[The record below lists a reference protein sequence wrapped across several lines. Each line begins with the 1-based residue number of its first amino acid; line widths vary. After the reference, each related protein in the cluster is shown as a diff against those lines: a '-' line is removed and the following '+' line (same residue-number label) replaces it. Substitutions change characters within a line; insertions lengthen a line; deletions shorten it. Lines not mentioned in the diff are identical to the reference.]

1 VEQSQNSIYEI
12 VMSPA
17 LAAAATH
24 SLVNTDTSRLGILLW
39 FLIHSD
45 AAMSSL
51 KSTRVRLNPDDA
63 LAIYRD
69 EWTAF
74 GHEVGRDEIDWWINR
89 KETNL
94 AEFSKRATLALESG
108 QALKESSQVLK
119 KIDVERYEDL
129 IEQIKTFAVKQSRR
143 IAAVLEFVA
152 WLHSRDPLAPSI
164 LFIYKVW
171 GSTRMADRIAPLT
184 QSASSPSEETPEVME
199 RLVEIAWGFQ
209 SRGLYTYVHAAFD
222 IAADFYEDPSKQDLP
237 LPAARVVRRTAREVT
252 DECATFFEFIRNS
265 LRDIEKEL
273 EERSTRE
280 SRITSEFF
288 WRSFIEKARKSA
300 RAESLAWDF
309 KETISFWHAVNGDAR
324 RIEKTKFASDI
335 ASFANAEG
343 GCLIVGVTDDRKV
356 VGVSNDPRE
365 IENRLTSAH
374 QAIRDHF
381 RYPRDICRILQ
392 VSVPDDNGA
401 EQICFVFAVP
411 KACEP
416 AASTDG
422 QGSYTYP
429 QRTGAGTI
437 KADKDQLLNARFHQ
451 KHDSYGFLDELDQ
464 FAPKQE

>member
-1 VEQSQNSIYEI
+1 
-12 VMSPA
+12 MSPA
-17 LAAAATH
+17 QAAAATR
-24 SLVNTDTSRLGILLW
+24 SLVNTDTSRLGVLLW

-45 AAMSSL
+45 AAMSNL
-51 KSTRVRLNPDDA
+51 KSTRVRVNPDGG

-94 AEFSKRATLALESG
+94 AEFSKQAALALQSV
-108 QALKESSQVLK
+108 QALKESSQALK
-119 KIDVERYEDL
+119 KIDVERYEEL
-129 IEQIKTFAVKQSRR
+129 IEQIKTFAVKQSEH
-143 IAAVLEFVA
+143 IAAVLEFVG

-164 LFIYKVW
+164 LFTYKVW

-184 QSASSPSEETPEVME
+184 QSANSPSEETSEVME
-199 RLVEIAWGFQ
+199 RLVETAWGFQ

-222 IAADFYEDPSKQDLP
+222 IAADFYDDPSKQDLP

-252 DECATFFEFIRNS
+252 DECATFFEFLRNS

-280 SRITSEFF
+280 SRITSELF
-288 WRSFIEKARKSA
+288 WRSFIERARKSA
-300 RAESLAWDF
+300 KAESLTWDF

-343 GCLIVGVTDDRKV
+343 GCLIVGLTDGRKV
-356 VGVSNDPRE
+356 VGVSDDPRE
-365 IENRLTSAH
+365 IENRLTSTH

-381 RYPRDICRILQ
+381 RYPRDICRIVQ
-392 VSVPDDNGA
+392 VSVLDDNGA
-401 EQICFVFAVP
+401 EQICFVIAVP

-437 KADKDQLLNARFHQ
+437 KADKDQLLNARIHQ

-464 FAPKQE
+464 FASKQE